1 MPTLPNV
8 DILDAI
14 LQSVV
19 ATRLWDVEENWFF
32 GLIIKIG
39 GVCAAQMNE
48 WDSHSSKLKP
58 REKLEKKLLSLG
70 LSKNL
75 ISQKQKPNKP

>member
-1 MPTLPNV
+1 MNITFLVSTLHNV

-48 WDSHSSKLKP
+48 WDSHSSKLKL
-58 REKLEKKLLSLG
+58 REKLQKKLYLSDYR
-70 LSKNL
+70 K
-75 ISQKQKPNKP
+75 I

>member
-1 MPTLPNV
+1 MSTLPNV

-48 WDSHSSKLKP
+48 WDSHSSKLKL
-58 REKLEKKLLSLG
+58 REKLQKKLISLG

-75 ISQKQKPNKP
+75 ISQKQKPTKP

>member
-1 MPTLPNV
+1 MSTLHNV

-19 ATRLWDVEENWFF
+19 ATRLWDVEENWFL

-48 WDSHSSKLKP
+48 WDSHSSKLKL
-58 REKLEKKLLSLG
+58 REKLLKKNIYL
-70 LSKNL
+70 
-75 ISQKQKPNKP
+75 

>member
-1 MPTLPNV
+1 MSTLHNV

-19 ATRLWDVEENWFF
+19 ATRLWDVEENWFL

-39 GVCAAQMNE
+39 GVCATQMNE
-48 WDSHSSKLKP
+48 WDSHSSKLKL
-58 REKLEKKLLSLG
+58 REKLQKKTISLG

-75 ISQKQKPNKP
+75 ISQK

>member
-1 MPTLPNV
+1 MSTLHNV

-48 WDSHSSKLKP
+48 WDSHSSKLKL
-58 REKLEKKLLSLG
+58 REKLQKKNYISRIIEKFNI
-70 LSKNL
+70 SK
-75 ISQKQKPNKP
+75 IKTH

>member
-1 MPTLPNV
+1 M

-32 GLIIKIG
+32 SLIIKIG
-39 GVCAAQMNE
+39 GVCATQMNE
-48 WDSHSSKLKP
+48 WDSHSSKLKL
-58 REKLEKKLLSLG
+58 REKSLKKIISLG
-70 LSKNL
+70 LSKKL
-75 ISQKQKPNKP
+75 MPQKQKPTKS

>member
-39 GVCAAQMNE
+39 GVCATQMNE
-48 WDSHSSKLKP
+48 WDSHSSKLKL
-58 REKLEKKLLSLG
+58 REKLQKKPTISLG

-75 ISQKQKPNKP
+75 ISQK

>member
-1 MPTLPNV
+1 MNITFLVSTLHNV

-48 WDSHSSKLKP
+48 WDSHSSKLKLV
-58 REKLEKKLLSLG
+58 EK
-70 LSKNL
+70 
-75 ISQKQKPNKP
+75 IQKM

>member
-1 MPTLPNV
+1 MSTLHNV

-48 WDSHSSKLKP
+48 WDSHSSKLKL
-58 REKLEKKLLSLG
+58 REKLLKKLYLSAYQ
-70 LSKNL
+70 KN
-75 ISQKQKPNKP
+75 

>member
-1 MPTLPNV
+1 MSTLHNV

-39 GVCAAQMNE
+39 GVCATQMNE
-48 WDSHSSKLKP
+48 WDSHGSKLK
-58 REKLEKKLLSLG
+58 LIKKNKKMYLILSLD
-70 LSKNL
+70 LSKMQFCEKR
-75 ISQKQKPNKP
+75 SAK